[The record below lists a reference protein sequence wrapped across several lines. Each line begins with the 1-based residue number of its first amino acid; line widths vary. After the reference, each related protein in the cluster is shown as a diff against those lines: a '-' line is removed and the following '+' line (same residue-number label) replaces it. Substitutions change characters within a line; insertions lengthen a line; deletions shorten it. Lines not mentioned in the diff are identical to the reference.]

1 MEALKELMSESDT
14 KVAESS
20 SSTELISQEGELLV
34 IGCVDWNTN
43 LSAKDLSGLEEFH
56 RVHFPYSVRKVFSSS
71 NGFHSLVL
79 LSDGSLYSF
88 GKNDHGQLGSL
99 DEISRSI
106 PVQISEAFPS
116 PIVKAATGR
125 AHSLVLLENGQVFG
139 CGSNVQGQ
147 LGLGENKKDKTQ
159 NYLKFTQLP
168 LEHIVDISAGE
179 YFSIVCNAEGLV
191 YTFGSPENGQ
201 LGKCI
206 LCIYYVYCTIIYAC
220 LKLYIYI
227 HYDIGH
233 GTTGEFIRDGG
244 KKGPAIQYTYVTK
257 PTQIAQFIT
266 KDARGK
272 VIEVRYTINN
282 K

>member
-1 MEALKELMSESDT
+1 MKDLSDKPFDIHLTRERFVKSFIYILIRNCYLYRMEALKELMSESGT

-20 SSTELISQEGELLV
+20 SAEAASQDGELLI
-34 IGCVDWNTN
+34 IGCHDWNTN

-56 RVHFPYSVRKVFSSS
+56 RIPFPNSVKKVFSSS
-71 NGFHSLVL
+71 NGFHSFVL

-88 GKNDHGQLGSL
+88 GKNDHGQLGSH

-106 PVQISEAFPS
+106 PVEISEAFPS

-125 AHSLVLLENGQVFG
+125 AHSLVLLENGQLFG

-168 LEHIVDISAGE
+168 LENIVDISAGE
-179 YFSIVCNAEGLV
+179 YFSIVCNTEGLV

-201 LGKCI
+201 LGK
-206 LCIYYVYCTIIYAC
+206 
-220 LKLYIYI
+220 
-227 HYDIGH
+227 
-233 GTTGEFIRDGG
+233 
-244 KKGPAIQYTYVTK
+244 
-257 PTQIAQFIT
+257 
-266 KDARGK
+266 
-272 VIEVRYTINN
+272 
-282 K
+282 